1 MTIYKY
7 HWKMVKEKSFQYDNV
22 RAVEPK
28 VIYNLL
34 RNVIGNEA
42 QENVVVVLLNNKLH
56 ITGLSTVSVGTI
68 DASIVA
74 PREVFRPAILAN
86 AAGIIIAHNHPSGE
100 CKPSDEDREL
110 TKKIYEAGELL
121 CIKVL
126 DHVVIGD
133 GEYYSFAQ
141 DKTLVETSEV

>member
-7 HWKMVKEKSFQYDNV
+7 HWKMIKEESFGYNDIKV
-22 RAVEPK
+22 VEPK

-34 RNVIGNEA
+34 KNVIGNEP
-42 QENVVVVLLNNKLH
+42 QENFVVVMLNNKLK
-56 ITGLSTVSVGTI
+56 ITGLATVSVGVI
-68 DASIVA
+68 DATLIT

-110 TKKIYEAGELL
+110 TKKIDEAGKLL
-121 CIKVL
+121 SIKVC